1 MPAELTPCTP
11 LARRKGTR
19 QLALAAPRKKSQ
31 RMPARRSSRRRS
43 RRPIRRGWTLP
54 RTGTRT
60 TARASSS
67 GAGPFVIYPFW
78 YRLLSKDDTPMIHV
92 DTCIIGA
99 KCIISYYRVSSL
111 IHVLAM
117 YYLCIIAPWMS
128 VANTCINYV
137 STMNYRPS

>member
-1 MPAELTPCTP
+1 MKSG
-11 LARRKGTR
+11 LASR
-19 QLALAAPRKKSQ
+19 AAG
-31 RMPARRSSRRRS
+31 AI
-43 RRPIRRGWTLP
+43 RP
-54 RTGTRT
+54 
-60 TARASSS
+60 
-67 GAGPFVIYPFW
+67 VCYPFW
-78 YRLLSKDDTPMIHV
+78 YRLLPKDKTPMIHV

-128 VANTCINYV
+128 VANTCINDV